1 MTISIRRIF
10 QTWWPLAASWLLMS
24 AELPALSAVVAR
36 LADPEIHLA
45 AYGGVVFPVAL
56 VIESPIIMLLA
67 ASTALSKDWAS
78 YAKLRRFMMTAGAVL
93 TALHALLAF
102 TPLYDIVI
110 VGLLHPP
117 EEIIAPARIG
127 LIIMLPWTWSI
138 AYRRFHQGVLIRF
151 NRSRT
156 ISVGTIIRLI
166 ADLVVL
172 IVGFSLHS
180 VPGIVVAT
188 GAVATGVLSE
198 AVYVGI
204 VVRPVLRNELRRAK
218 PVGETVTMRSFL
230 SFYVPLVMTALLSLL
245 IQPLGSAALG
255 RMPQPLVSL
264 AAWPVVNGLV
274 FSLRSLGI
282 AYNEVVVALLD
293 ENGSSRN
300 LHRFSWIM
308 AAVTTGLLF
317 LITAT
322 PLAEIWFVQVTAL
335 NPDLAQLAKSV
346 IWLALPIPGLSVFQ
360 SWYQGTLLHSRQTHY
375 ITESV
380 VIFLSLSA
388 ALLALGV
395 VWGGIPGLY
404 VVMGS
409 FVISTAAQTGW
420 LWLRSRGAIRAVFQ
434 RDLNFEQNSVSETC

>member
-1 MTISIRRIF
+1 
-10 QTWWPLAASWLLMS
+10 MS

-36 LADPEIHLA
+36 LPDPEIHLA

-56 VIESPIIMLLA
+56 LIESPIIMLLA

-78 YAKLRRFMMTAGAVL
+78 YVKLRRFMMTAGAVL
-93 TALHALLAF
+93 TAFHALLVF
-102 TPLYDIVI
+102 TPLYDIII

-172 IVGFSLHS
+172 MVGYSLQS

-188 GAVATGVLSE
+188 SAVAAGVISE

-204 VVRPVLRNELRRAK
+204 VVRPVLRNELRFAK
-218 PVGETVTMRSFL
+218 PVEEPLTMSSFM
-230 SFYVPLVMTALLSLL
+230 SFYIPLVMTALLSLL
-245 IQPLGSAALG
+245 IQPMGSAALG

-300 LHRFSWIM
+300 LRRFSWMM
-308 AAVTTGLLF
+308 AAGTTALLF

-322 PLAEIWFVQVTAL
+322 PLAEIWFVQVTAV

-346 IWLALPIPGLSVFQ
+346 LWLALPIPGLTVFQ
-360 SWYQGTLLHSRQTHY
+360 SWYQGTLLHSRQTRY

-409 FVISTAAQTGW
+409 FVISTTAQTGW
-420 LWLRSRGAIRAVFQ
+420 LWLRSRGAIRSVFQ
-434 RDLNFEQNSVSETC
+434 RDLAFERNGVTESC